1 MNSTRNSITKTSK
14 TFVINKH
21 IKLENTISPH
31 IKTFDLVSSL
41 LTEGKKIHVTSTDN
55 VKNVTVNNN
64 DDDSLVLEKTSVKHG
79 FVAAVLHAYNN
90 HQHLSLTPDD
100 IWLTIAQGVSDH
112 ININA
117 EKLRY
122 EFVNHKGKKAL
133 AVKVGDIMCFGRR
146 KGTLRGDWGKV
157 IDRLAKLV
165 DSNLKKKEIKKLLE
179 CDFSTSTPSSITVSR
194 IVLLDAFKSYF
205 SYRMHILCGIP
216 KVTLEGTLEDW
227 LKLQEKFLKIR
238 KLNLDLDFWLDR
250 LEPVISKLV
259 ETYKGNV
266 DEKFWNQIATYKYY
280 TLYGLGGFEKIDQ
293 NPNALKRVSGW
304 ITTFFPY
311 TDENVKIT
319 GDQIELYEFPEGRVK
334 VPFTTDVIEAQNLKF
349 IGGFMGAKQKLINDE
364 AVVSPVIGWAV
375 VDY

>member
-122 EFVNHKGKKAL
+122 EFVNHKGKKTL
-133 AVKVGDIMCFGRR
+133 SVEVGDIMYFDKRT
-146 KGTLRGDWGKV
+146 GTL
-157 IDRLAKLV
+157 
-165 DSNLKKKEIKKLLE
+165 
-179 CDFSTSTPSSITVSR
+179 
-194 IVLLDAFKSYF
+194 
-205 SYRMHILCGIP
+205 
-216 KVTLEGTLEDW
+216 
-227 LKLQEKFLKIR
+227 
-238 KLNLDLDFWLDR
+238 
-250 LEPVISKLV
+250 
-259 ETYKGNV
+259 
-266 DEKFWNQIATYKYY
+266 
-280 TLYGLGGFEKIDQ
+280 
-293 NPNALKRVSGW
+293 
-304 ITTFFPY
+304 
-311 TDENVKIT
+311 
-319 GDQIELYEFPEGRVK
+319 
-334 VPFTTDVIEAQNLKF
+334 
-349 IGGFMGAKQKLINDE
+349 
-364 AVVSPVIGWAV
+364 
-375 VDY
+375 